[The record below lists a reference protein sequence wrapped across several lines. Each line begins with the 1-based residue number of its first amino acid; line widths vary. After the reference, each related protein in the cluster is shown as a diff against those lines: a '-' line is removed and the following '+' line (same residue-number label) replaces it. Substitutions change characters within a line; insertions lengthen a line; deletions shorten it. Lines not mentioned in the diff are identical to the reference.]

1 MQWRDFVESLGDR
14 DRARLIQSLQ
24 DARIYS
30 SLPTSA
36 DDRADVEW
44 LVTCIDRAIDALA
57 AARILLGAPA
67 ESQPWADETY
77 RAFRSH
83 HPSTVLRLQPA
94 ELSALRR
101 TLSDRRAAAMQ
112 S

>member
-1 MQWRDFVESLGDR
+1 MQWKEFVESLGER
-14 DRARLIQSLQ
+14 DRARLLQSLQ
-24 DARIYS
+24 EARIYS
-30 SLPTSA
+30 SFPTRA
-36 DDRADVEW
+36 DDRVDVEW

-57 AARILLGAPA
+57 AARIILGAPA

-101 TLSDRRAAAMQ
+101 TLSERPT
-112 S
+112 